1 MRPEEMGSLP
11 LQVEKLFYGLQDRI
25 MSDVVRRI
33 KKTGEI
39 TSTADYQ
46 LNRIKI
52 LGNSSEFIE
61 DELKRLLNVTYPELF
76 ALYDKVIDWEY
87 VRNKDI
93 YEQVNGQFTPPE
105 ENNWL
110 QELSSAIVS
119 QTEGDIKNIT
129 RSLGFSLDY
138 GDGKKVFTPL
148 SEYYQ
153 KYLDRACL
161 DIASG
166 AFDYNTALRRVVREM
181 TSSGI
186 RSVDYASGYSNR
198 APVAARRAV
207 MTGVHNLSNKINE
220 QLAKELET
228 DDFEVTAHYGAQPTH
243 AVWQGRVYSR
253 RELESICGLGSVA
266 GLCGANCNHS
276 YLPFIRGI
284 STRTY
289 TDEMLEDIRED
300 DARIRRYRGKEY
312 DGYTCRQ
319 RQREMETTM
328 RAQRQ
333 RIKYLK
339 EGGDHDAVLAAQAKY
354 LQTLHEYKGFSKIM
368 GLQPQMERVY
378 MDGLGRMAGGRIP
391 AKAVVKSGRSGI
403 IKSGAVSGARN
414 PYGDAANKHAEKY
427 YGLVRKMKTDVARI
441 AKTTGIPEQDIQ
453 SIKDYLFIQKH
464 DLGGSEKKRFDP
476 DYMIGES
483 WKRLIDGKPESH
495 DLTLIKHEIME
506 KDLMSKGM
514 SQDEAHIAATAK
526 YNYDKEATL
535 FYGKIKKFKKE

>member
-46 LNRIKI
+46 LNRVKI

-105 ENNWL
+105 ENDWL
-110 QELSSAIVS
+110 QGLSSAIVS

-228 DDFEVTAHYGAQPTH
+228 DDFE
-243 AVWQGRVYSR
+243 
-253 RELESICGLGSVA
+253 
-266 GLCGANCNHS
+266 
-276 YLPFIRGI
+276 
-284 STRTY
+284 
-289 TDEMLEDIRED
+289 D
-300 DARIRRYRGKEY
+300 
-312 DGYTCRQ
+312 
-319 RQREMETTM
+319 
-328 RAQRQ
+328 
-333 RIKYLK
+333 
-339 EGGDHDAVLAAQAKY
+339 
-354 LQTLHEYKGFSKIM
+354 
-368 GLQPQMERVY
+368 
-378 MDGLGRMAGGRIP
+378 
-391 AKAVVKSGRSGI
+391 
-403 IKSGAVSGARN
+403 
-414 PYGDAANKHAEKY
+414 
-427 YGLVRKMKTDVARI
+427 
-441 AKTTGIPEQDIQ
+441 
-453 SIKDYLFIQKH
+453 
-464 DLGGSEKKRFDP
+464 
-476 DYMIGES
+476 
-483 WKRLIDGKPESH
+483 
-495 DLTLIKHEIME
+495 
-506 KDLMSKGM
+506 
-514 SQDEAHIAATAK
+514 
-526 YNYDKEATL
+526 
-535 FYGKIKKFKKE
+535 

>member
-52 LGNSSEFIE
+52 LGNSTEFIE
-61 DELKRLLNVTYPELF
+61 DELKRLLNATYPEIF

-87 VRNKDI
+87 VRNKSL
-93 YEQVNGQFTPPE
+93 YEQVNGQFTPSE
-105 ENNWL
+105 ENDWL

-119 QTEGDIKNIT
+119 QTKGEIKNIT
-129 RSLGFSLDY
+129 QSLGFSLDY
-138 GDGKKVFTPL
+138 GNGKKVFTPL

-228 DDFEVTAHYGAQPTH
+228 DDFEVTAHYGARPTH

-253 RELESICGLGSVA
+253 RELESICGLGSVT

-276 YLPFIRGI
+276 YLPFIKGI

-300 DARIRRYRGKEY
+300 DARIRKYRGKEY
-312 DGYTCRQ
+312 DGYSCRQ
-319 RQREMETTM
+319 QQRKMETTM
-328 RAQRQ
+328 RAQRE

-339 EGGDHDAVLAAQAKY
+339 EGGGHDAVLAAQAKY

-378 MDGLGRMAGGRIP
+378 MDGLGRMAGGRMP
-391 AKAVVKSGRSGI
+391 GKALVKSGRSGI
-403 IKSGAVSGARN
+403 LKSGAVSGARN
-414 PYGDAANKHAEKY
+414 PYGEAANKHAERY
-427 YGLVRKMKTDVARI
+427 YGLVRKMKSDVEKI
-441 AKTTGIPEQDIQ
+441 AKNTGYTVDEIK
-453 SIKDYLFIQKH
+453 SIKDFIFMTKH
-464 DLGGSEKKRFDP
+464 DLGGKEPEYFKP
-476 DYMIGES
+476 DYMMAES
-483 WKRLIDGKPESH
+483 WKRLIDGKPEAH
-495 DLTLIKHEIME
+495 DLILIKHEILE
-506 KDLMSKGM
+506 KRLMAKGM
-514 SQDEAHIAATAK
+514 TQDEAHLLTSQK
-526 YNYDKEATL
+526 YNYGKEAEE
-535 FYGKIKKFKKE
+535 FYGKIKKYKKE

>member
-52 LGNSSEFIE
+52 LGNSTEFIE
-61 DELKRLLNVTYPELF
+61 DELKRLLNATYPEIF

-87 VRNKDI
+87 VRNKSL
-93 YEQVNGQFTPPE
+93 YEQVNGQFTPSE
-105 ENNWL
+105 ENDWL

-119 QTEGDIKNIT
+119 QTKGEIKNIT
-129 RSLGFSLDY
+129 QSLGFSLDY
-138 GDGKKVFTPL
+138 GNGKKVFTPL

-198 APVAARRAV
+198 APVAAIRAV

-228 DDFEVTAHYGAQPTH
+228 DDFEVTAHYGARPTH

-253 RELESICGLGSVA
+253 RELESICGLGSVT

-276 YLPFIRGI
+276 YLPFIKGI

-300 DARIRRYRGKEY
+300 DARIRKYRGKEY

-328 RAQRQ
+328 RAQRE

-339 EGGDHDAVLAAQAKY
+339 EGGGHDAVLAAQAKY

-391 AKAVVKSGRSGI
+391 TKAVVKSGGSDI
-403 IKSGAVSGARN
+403 IKHIKIPQIPASTVSKKVEAGEYSTKLSKQQYEKHVFGTKKYMEYRQTREAKGGNPQSILTISADEVQDIINRKSGTGIVRVDRNGNARN
-414 PYGDAANKHAEKY
+414 VEDIICDKVIGQY
-427 YGLVRKMKTDVARI
+427 Y
-441 AKTTGIPEQDIQ
+441 AKGSFHDTKKA
-453 SIKDYLFIQKH
+453 SIHY
-464 DLGGSEKKRFDP
+464 
-476 DYMIGES
+476 
-483 WKRLIDGKPESH
+483 
-495 DLTLIKHEIME
+495 
-506 KDLMSKGM
+506 SKNN
-514 SQDEAHIAATAK
+514 AHIVPIRGD
-526 YNYDKEATL
+526 NYD
-535 FYGKIKKFKKE
+535 

>member
-207 MTGVHNLSNKINE
+207 MTGVHKSWKRTISRSQHIMVPSQHMQSGRAECTAAENWSLFVVSAAWLAFAVQTVIIRTCLLS
-220 QLAKELET
+220 
-228 DDFEVTAHYGAQPTH
+228 G
-243 AVWQGRVYSR
+243 VYRPGPIQMRCWKTSAR
-253 RELESICGLGSVA
+253 MMPGS
-266 GLCGANCNHS
+266 
-276 YLPFIRGI
+276 
-284 STRTY
+284 
-289 TDEMLEDIRED
+289 
-300 DARIRRYRGKEY
+300 
-312 DGYTCRQ
+312 
-319 RQREMETTM
+319 
-328 RAQRQ
+328 
-333 RIKYLK
+333 
-339 EGGDHDAVLAAQAKY
+339 GDTGVRNM
-354 LQTLHEYKGFSKIM
+354 M
-368 GLQPQMERVY
+368 G
-378 MDGLGRMAGGRIP
+378 IP
-391 AKAVVKSGRSGI
+391 ADRDSVRWRQLCGRSGN
-403 IKSGAVSGARN
+403 VSS
-414 PYGDAANKHAEKY
+414 
-427 YGLVRKMKTDVARI
+427 T
-441 AKTTGIPEQDIQ
+441 
-453 SIKDYLFIQKH
+453 
-464 DLGGSEKKRFDP
+464 
-476 DYMIGES
+476 
-483 WKRLIDGKPESH
+483 
-495 DLTLIKHEIME
+495 
-506 KDLMSKGM
+506 
-514 SQDEAHIAATAK
+514 
-526 YNYDKEATL
+526 
-535 FYGKIKKFKKE
+535 

>member
-1 MRPEEMGSLP
+1 MKPEEMGSLP

-52 LGNSSEFIE
+52 LGNSTEFIE
-61 DELKRLLNVTYPELF
+61 DELKELLDAAYPELF
-76 ALYDKVIDWEY
+76 ALYDKAIDWEY
-87 VRNKDI
+87 VRNKSL
-93 YEQVNGQFTPPE
+93 YEQVNGQFMPPE
-105 ENNWL
+105 ENEWL
-110 QELSSAIVS
+110 QELSSTIVS
-119 QTEGDIKNIT
+119 QTKGEIKNIT
-129 RSLGFSLDY
+129 RSLGFSVDY
-138 GDGKKVFTPL
+138 GNGKRVFTPL

-153 KYLDRACL
+153 QYLDRACV

-181 TSSGI
+181 TGSGI
-186 RSVDYASGYSNR
+186 RTVDYASGYSNR
-198 APVAARRAV
+198 APVAARKAV

-228 DDFEVTAHYGAQPTH
+228 DDYEVTAHYGARPTH

-253 RELESICGLGSVA
+253 RELESVCGLGSVT

-276 YLPFIRGI
+276 YLPFIKGI

-300 DARIRRYRGKEY
+300 DARVRKYRGKEY

-328 RAQRQ
+328 RAQRE

-339 EGGDHDAVLAAQAKY
+339 EGGDHDAVLSAQARY
-354 LQTLHEYKGFSKIM
+354 MRTLQEYKGFSEIM
-368 GLQPQMERVY
+368 GLKPQMERVY
-378 MDGLGRMAGGRIP
+378 IDGLGRMAGGRIP
-391 AKAVVKSGRSGI
+391 GKAVVKSGRNGIMKSVETIHKSVGAKSKNYDVRHPSGEI
-403 IKSGAVSGARN
+403 VHLAEGTRIMQPKNHIMAGKGRN
-414 PYGDAANKHAEKY
+414 RQIDCIDWLLEKYGGDEANWTKEKGFGFVHDEYGD
-427 YGLVRKMKTDVARI
+427 VRKVELHWYQH
-441 AKTTGIPEQDIQ
+441 P
-453 SIKDYLFIQKH
+453 SI
-464 DLGGSEKKRFDP
+464 
-476 DYMIGES
+476 
-483 WKRLIDGKPESH
+483 GKVE
-495 DLTLIKHEIME
+495 M
-506 KDLMSKGM
+506 
-514 SQDEAHIAATAK
+514 
-526 YNYDKEATL
+526 
-535 FYGKIKKFKKE
+535 KIKAGPGGELYIDED